1 MITRDIQEELAYL
14 RADIALIKQQL
25 IDLKPLLAN
34 QQAAIDKAANWIK
47 NLEDGVRELNN
58 ESKVN

>member
-47 NLEDGVRELNN
+47 NLEDGVRELNKS
-58 ESKVN
+58 ELK